1 MDVSERAT
9 PAPRVWV
16 VDDSPADMERT
27 AEALADRYAV
37 ASFDDGSAVLERI
50 AAEGPP
56 EALVL
61 DWVMPG
67 VSGIEVIKF
76 LRARPGPSATV
87 PILLLTGRGRP
98 EQISEGLAVGANDYL
113 AKPFAP
119 EELNARL
126 DALLRTAALLS
137 RALDAEQAV
146 RELLA
151 GSPDALFAVDRAGT
165 VAFVNREASRVFDR
179 EEAALL
185 GRPVGE
191 LLGDLP
197 VEHLVGAQLAG
208 DLVVGERTYAPS
220 ARVLPTGDFRTV
232 ITLRDVT
239 ERRRSEARRLD
250 LYSIVAHDLRSPL
263 GAMMLRSQMMLDG
276 HRGPVSGELRG
287 DIERMVKGSGSML
300 STIDDFLAIAELDAA
315 QTQTVER
322 TAVDLGAVIDAV
334 IDDLAPLAEAKR
346 IVLDLRRPSESLVV
360 IGDRT
365 RLGQVIANLVGN
377 AIKFAP
383 EGTTVEIS
391 GAAIDDWFEIVV
403 VDRGPGVAQEAI
415 PTLFDRF
422 TRAGDRRAAPGTGLG
437 LMIVRQIVE
446 AHDGTVGV
454 ESVVGKGSRFWLRLP
469 RYQPARIE
477 LNGGA

>member
-1 MDVSERAT
+1 MSEGAA

-16 VDDSPADMERT
+16 VDDSPADLQRT
-27 AEALADRYAV
+27 AGALADRYSV
-37 ASFDDGSAVLERI
+37 AAFDDGSAVLERI
-50 AAEGPP
+50 AAERLP

-67 VSGIEVIKF
+67 ISGIEVIKF
-76 LRARPGPSATV
+76 LRARPGASATV
-87 PILLLTGRGRP
+87 PILLLTSRGRP
-98 EQISEGLAVGANDYL
+98 EQISEGLAAGANDYL

-119 EELNARL
+119 EELYARL
-126 DALLRTAALLS
+126 DALLRAGALLA
-137 RALDAEQAV
+137 RARDAELAV

-151 GSPDALFAVDRAGT
+151 GSPDALVGLDHTGR
-165 VAFVNREASRVFDR
+165 VAFVNREAARIFDR
-179 EEAALL
+179 EETALL
-185 GRPVGE
+185 GRPVVE

-197 VEHLVGAQLAG
+197 VEHLVRAQLVG
-208 DLVVGERTYAPS
+208 DVVIGDRTYAPS

-276 HRGPVSGELRG
+276 HRGPVGAELRG
-287 DIERMVKGSGSML
+287 DIERIIKGSGSML
-300 STIDDFLAIAELDAA
+300 STIDDFLAIAELDD
-315 QTQTVER
+315 TQTGKR
-322 TAVDLGAVIDAV
+322 TAKDLLDVNDAV
-334 IDDLAPLAEAKR
+334 IDDLAPMAEAKQ

-360 IGDRT
+360 IGDRM
-365 RLGQVIANLVGN
+365 RLGQVIGNLLGN

-383 EGTTVEIS
+383 ERTTVEIS
-391 GAAIDDWFEIVV
+391 GAAMDDSFEIVV
-403 VDRGPGVAQEAI
+403 VDRGPGVPQEAI

-422 TRAGDRRAAPGTGLG
+422 TRAGDPRAAPGTGLG

-469 RYQPARIE
+469 RYQPAP
-477 LNGGA
+477 